1 VRYILFCN
9 LLSPNNKDTNA
20 IIFVGVWC
28 LFRRKK
34 ILYCDSNLVYT
45 HVYNMHNDQH
55 YFLKNSDQ
63 EMLMFAQYYSQRE
76 L

>member
-1 VRYILFCN
+1 
-9 LLSPNNKDTNA
+9 
-20 IIFVGVWC
+20 
-28 LFRRKK
+28 
-34 ILYCDSNLVYT
+34 
-45 HVYNMHNDQH
+45 MHNDQH